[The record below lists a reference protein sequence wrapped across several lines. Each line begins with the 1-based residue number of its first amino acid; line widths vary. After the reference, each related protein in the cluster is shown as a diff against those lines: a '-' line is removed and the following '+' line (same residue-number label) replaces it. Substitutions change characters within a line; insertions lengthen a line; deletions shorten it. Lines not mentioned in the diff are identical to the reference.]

1 MLPNTTS
8 ITQGKGKKKQKKKT
22 PPLPPTQTWQVKEL
36 PENNALNKS
45 QGLVSL
51 QDFRK
56 ENTVKLKTV
65 NWCSKKKK
73 TKTRTTDRQEVF
85 FWPVHFGWPY
95 MAWFIVSLSQ
105 TRLWSMWS
113 VWLVFYDC
121 SFHSVFPLKADKRL
135 VEAFWWERLAV
146 GKT

>member
-8 ITQGKGKKKQKKKT
+8 ITQGKGEKKK
-22 PPLPPTQTWQVKEL
+22 PPLPSTQTWQVKEL
-36 PENNALNKS
+36 PKNNALNKS

-73 TKTRTTDRQEVF
+73 KTT
-85 FWPVHFGWPY
+85 HNK
-95 MAWFIVSLSQ
+95 Q
-105 TRLWSMWS
+105 TG
-113 VWLVFYDC
+113 
-121 SFHSVFPLKADKRL
+121 SVF
-135 VEAFWWERLAV
+135 
-146 GKT
+146 